1 MRSVETHVPRR
12 ELRER
17 MAVMRVWLDEHR
29 FEPSIFSCH
38 DEEEH
43 ILVHI
48 EFKVASEA
56 MAFAERFSGR
66 LSTAGGGETA
76 GREKSAIL
84 NSILPGRPIG

>member
-29 FEPSIFSCH
+29 FEPSIFSCRD
-38 DEEEH
+38 DEER

-56 MAFAERFSGR
+56 AAFAERFSGR
-66 LSTAGGGETA
+66 LSTAGGETA
-76 GREKSAIL
+76 GNEERAIL
-84 NSILPGRPIG
+84 NSVLPGRPIG

>member
-17 MAVMRVWLDEHR
+17 MAVMRIWLDEHR
-29 FEPSIFSCH
+29 FEPSIFSCC
-38 DEEEH
+38 DEEER

-56 MAFAERFSGR
+56 AAFAERFRGR
-66 LSTAGGGETA
+66 LSDAGGETA
-76 GREKSAIL
+76 GNGERAIL
-84 NSILPGRPIG
+84 RSALPGRPIG